1 MVDSVKFSLCFYM
14 PARLLILTHA
24 IWKTVVNKGAENHPQ
39 GSVQSEMHGVKNSVR
54 IPLTQG
60 GRENDT
66 AAGIVCFLSIHSL
79 FHAPGG

>member
-1 MVDSVKFSLCFYM
+1 MADSVKFSLCFHM

-24 IWKTVVNKGAENHPQ
+24 KGVGDHPK
-39 GSVQSEMHGVKNSVR
+39 GSMQSEMHGVKNSVR